1 MLNFFLLCLCLSRAI
16 HEMNGK
22 DHEGVG
28 GLEFLLVGLVWF
40 FNKYT
45 NSAQEFLV
53 EGKFNK
59 LHLMHDKIA
68 CHVLS

>member
-1 MLNFFLLCLCLSRAI
+1 
-16 HEMNGK
+16 MNGK